1 VEAYV
6 ADDARRTI
14 NLVFKQN
21 VALFSPAPRKSR
33 DWSAQ
38 DLAEFYRVESA
49 LIQGGMRV
57 VTDRG
62 LSDEGDPW
70 FVFCRE
76 HDGEPIAHFARIDG
90 QYVIASPAYEG
101 MTRGLDFR
109 VMVQELI
116 ERHKL
121 SLINNDRDK
130 NSNIH
135 IHPAAL
141 LIVLVGAAFF
151 KTPSQANADELKKEV
166 GHGQKGERSS
176 AGLSLRFSPTTDRGV
191 WSEANAEQ
199 VQKDQALV
207 RHLWLVAS
215 AASLVVTSDES
226 VHIPVVSNLIDRL
239 LVEENPNIHAKSL
252 VASNRRADAHEPA
265 APISFAPPSKA
276 DDASGYNNEGLERD
290 VVLAIDW
297 EETAASHAFSADLSV
312 FPVAV
317 VPLLGDISGL
327 MPHSFPHKLNSS
339 LLSNEFVGLYTVMS
353 KELAGPYA
361 TIFALN
367 QPSTDAQ
374 MANAA
379 KTDGAAKS
387 QAQSFDAGNHETTY
401 VAYQSS
407 AAIKNVALL
416 GVVPQQTGSAS
427 SFLNDNKIFVTLGAP
442 DKGVLLANVD
452 TSSQHVIGGSKT
464 SAATT
469 TSQEDNTL
477 SSPKTNTPESL
488 SGSDFVKVLSEFI
501 QEAQNVQVTVDH
513 GYYVF
518 EDFSGGPGVNSS
530 KDSITV
536 TFDDGSAISIVGQ
549 HQMLQD
555 LVSHLV

>member
-1 VEAYV
+1 M

-176 AGLSLRFSPTTDRGV
+176 
-191 WSEANAEQ
+191 
-199 VQKDQALV
+199 
-207 RHLWLVAS
+207 
-215 AASLVVTSDES
+215 
-226 VHIPVVSNLIDRL
+226 
-239 LVEENPNIHAKSL
+239 
-252 VASNRRADAHEPA
+252 RR
-265 APISFAPPSKA
+265 
-276 DDASGYNNEGLERD
+276 
-290 VVLAIDW
+290 V
-297 EETAASHAFSADLSV
+297 
-312 FPVAV
+312 
-317 VPLLGDISGL
+317 
-327 MPHSFPHKLNSS
+327 
-339 LLSNEFVGLYTVMS
+339 
-353 KELAGPYA
+353 ELAV
-361 TIFALN
+361 F
-367 QPSTDAQ
+367 S
-374 MANAA
+374 
-379 KTDGAAKS
+379 
-387 QAQSFDAGNHETTY
+387 
-401 VAYQSS
+401 
-407 AAIKNVALL
+407 
-416 GVVPQQTGSAS
+416 
-427 SFLNDNKIFVTLGAP
+427 DNRQGR
-442 DKGVLLANVD
+442 
-452 TSSQHVIGGSKT
+452 
-464 SAATT
+464 
-469 TSQEDNTL
+469 
-477 SSPKTNTPESL
+477 
-488 SGSDFVKVLSEFI
+488 
-501 QEAQNVQVTVDH
+501 
-513 GYYVF
+513 
-518 EDFSGGPGVNSS
+518 
-530 KDSITV
+530 
-536 TFDDGSAISIVGQ
+536 
-549 HQMLQD
+549 
-555 LVSHLV
+555 LV